1 MKIAIFLPRYH
12 TNYTGVIQSL
22 KNKRHQVK
30 LYVHNTGYTEN
41 YSVIQPIHIE
51 ENILTKIINY
61 FFNVKLNKF
70 YLPNFDNFKKVI
82 FKDPP
87 DIIIMRS
94 YNKLFMLYLLYL
106 KLFNNFQFILY
117 HQTDNHNL
125 TKFNFSLKFIKFYF
139 IIKIFK
145 IKIYSPIISLK
156 KKLYFK
162 KIFFVPFVFKV
173 SFGKRKIEKSNH
185 FLIIGKF
192 VKKKNHEMFVRAI
205 KYLDDIYNIKAT
217 IIGEVSTKEHRKE
230 FTRIKNLI
238 SRLGLK
244 NKIKLLKNIK
254 NQNIEDHYKKNQFF
268 VLPTSGDLAPITIIE
283 ALGNG
288 CMVLCSSTCG
298 TKIYIKKGF
307 NGFVF
312 KNNDQI
318 SMNYKMIKMI
328 KSYKIFKKN
337 YKKNNMIVSNSIG
350 EKTFYKFFN
359 RLIKI

>member
-12 TNYTGVIQSL
+12 TNYIGVVQSL
-22 KNKRHQVK
+22 KNQKHQVK
-30 LYVHNTGYTEN
+30 LYVYNTGFTEN
-41 YSVIQPIHIE
+41 YSVIKPIFIK

-70 YLPNFDNFKKVI
+70 YLPNFYKFKKEI
-82 FKDPP
+82 FKDPT

-117 HQTDNHNL
+117 HQTDHQNL
-125 TKFNFSLKFIKFYF
+125 TKFNFSLKFIKFYL
-139 IIKIFK
+139 ILKVFK
-145 IKIYSPIISLK
+145 IKVFSPIISLK
-156 KKLYFK
+156 KKLFFK
-162 KIFFVPFVFKV
+162 KIFFLPFVSKV
-173 SFGKRKIEKSNH
+173 SYGDRKIKKSNH

-205 KYLDDIYNIKAT
+205 KYLDDMYNIKAT
-217 IIGEVSTKEHRKE
+217 IIGEVSTNEHRKE

-238 SRLGLK
+238 TSLGLK

-254 NQNIEDHYKKNQFF
+254 NESIKDYYKKNHFF
-268 VLPTSGDLAPITIIE
+268 VLPTSEDLAPITIIE

-318 SMNYKMIKMI
+318 SMNYNMIKMI
-328 KSYKIFKKN
+328 KNYQTFNKN
-337 YKKNNMIVSNSIG
+337 YKKNNVIVSNLIG
-350 EKTFYKFFN
+350 EKTFNKLFN

>member
-12 TNYTGVIQSL
+12 TNYIGVIQSL
-22 KNKRHQVK
+22 KNQKHQVK
-30 LYVHNTGYTEN
+30 LYVHNTGYIEN
-41 YSVIQPIHIE
+41 YSIIKPIYIE

-61 FFNVKLNKF
+61 FFHVKLNMF
-70 YLPNFDNFKKVI
+70 YLPNFNKFKKAI

-87 DIIIMRS
+87 DIIIMRP

-117 HQTDNHNL
+117 HQTDHHHL
-125 TKFNFSLKFIKFYF
+125 TKSNFSLKFIKFYL

-145 IKIYSPIISLK
+145 IKVFSPIISLK
-156 KKLYFK
+156 KKLFFK
-162 KIFFVPFVFKV
+162 NIFFLPFVSKV
-173 SFGKRKIEKSNH
+173 SFGKRKIEKANH

-205 KYLDDIYNIKAT
+205 KYLDNKYNIKAT
-217 IIGEVSTKEHRKE
+217 IIGEVSTNDHKEE

-238 SRLGLK
+238 ASLGLK

-254 NQNIEDHYKKNQFF
+254 NNYIKDYYKKNHFF

-298 TKIYIKKGF
+298 TKIYVKKGF

-318 SMNYKMIKMI
+318 SMNYNMIKMI
-328 KSYKIFKKN
+328 KNYKTFKKN
-337 YKKNNMIVSNSIG
+337 YKRNNIIVSNLIG
-350 EKTFYKFFN
+350 EKIFNKFFN
-359 RLIKI
+359 KLIKT